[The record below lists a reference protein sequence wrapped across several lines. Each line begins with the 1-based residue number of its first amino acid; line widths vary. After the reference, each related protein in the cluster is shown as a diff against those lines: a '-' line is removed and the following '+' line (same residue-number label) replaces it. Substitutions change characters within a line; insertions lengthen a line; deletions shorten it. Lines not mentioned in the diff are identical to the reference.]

1 MTNAM
6 RRLSTRLQWASNYAA
21 MLALVFS
28 ASAGAAELPVP
39 DAMEVQALAERR
51 DAQALQD
58 YFQRYQRAY
67 QANPE
72 AERPLIQ
79 TYWALRGKTDTSLD
93 AFYDRWVEVFPQ
105 SYEARVVRA
114 NHAWARAA
122 LIAHPRAIRGGV
134 QSDRA
139 WQQYRQF
146 LQKARQ
152 DLETAQTLSS
162 HPLVA
167 QRSLI
172 GVCRM
177 QQDETCAKQVY
188 RQAVSQAPRSLALR
202 RVYLDGV
209 DDRDLRTAEI
219 AEAENQGVSV
229 EGVRVLKAE
238 QQLSD
243 SRKIMRADGGTE
255 VAIYQGIVG
264 SVQDPWLDESAAHMY
279 MRRNNYA
286 EAIPLYTRALKAN
299 PNLDDALYWRGKAYF
314 AVGDFL
320 AAHADTMRA
329 ALIGNP
335 QASRDLIDFHI
346 RGEKGLPKD
355 FSASARWCSL
365 AAQHDQSY
373 GAFCLGD
380 LYANGYAG
388 YPVDPEKSLLWM
400 QRAADLG
407 HQTAQHDLGVVLL
420 KGMNDQPPDRAAGIY
435 WLKLSSAGGFDY
447 ATNKLRMHL
456 SRWEYFKA
464 ITWPAYRDAL
474 MGGELSFKIVMGL
487 LIEMVRATV
496 G

>member
-1 MTNAM
+1 MINTM
-6 RRLSTRLQWASNYAA
+6 KKLSKRPRLANNFAA
-21 MLALVFS
+21 MWALVFS
-28 ASAGAAELPVP
+28 ATAGAAMLPIP

-51 DAQALQD
+51 DAQALQA
-58 YFQRYQRAY
+58 YLQRYQHAY
-67 QANPE
+67 QASPE

-79 TYWALRGKTDTSLD
+79 TYWALRKKTDTSLD
-93 AFYDRWVEVFPQ
+93 AFYDRWVEQSPK

-114 NHAWARAA
+114 NHAWGRAA
-122 LIAHPRAIRGGV
+122 LIAHPKAIGGGV

-146 LQKARQ
+146 LQEARQ
-152 DLETAQTLSS
+152 DLEAAQTLSS

-177 QQDETCAKQVY
+177 QQDETCAKRVY
-188 RQAVSQAPRSLALR
+188 RQAVAQAPRSVALR
-202 RVYLDGV
+202 RGYLDGV

-219 AEAENQGVSV
+219 AEAENQGVST
-229 EGVRVLKAE
+229 EAVRVLKAE
-238 QQLSD
+238 QQLRD
-243 SRKIMRADGGTE
+243 SWKIMRADGGTE
-255 VAIYQGIVG
+255 VAIYQSIVG
-264 SVQDPWLDESAAHMY
+264 SIQDPWLDESAAHMY
-279 MRRNNYA
+279 MRRNNYS
-286 EAIPLYTRALKAN
+286 EAIPLYTRALNAN

-329 ALIGNP
+329 ALTGNP

-346 RGEKGLPKD
+346 SGEKGLPKD
-355 FSASARWCSL
+355 LSAAARWCSL
-365 AAQHDQSY
+365 AAQLDQSY

-388 YPVDPEKSLLWM
+388 YPNDPKKSLLWM

-420 KGMNDQPPDRAAGIY
+420 KGMNGQPPDREAGIY
-435 WLKLSSAGGFDY
+435 WLKLSSAGGFEY
-447 ATNKLRMHL
+447 ATNKLKMHL
-456 SRWEYFKA
+456 SSWEYFKE

-474 MGGELSFKIVMGL
+474 VGGELSFRIVVGL
-487 LIEMVRATV
+487 LIEMVRAAA